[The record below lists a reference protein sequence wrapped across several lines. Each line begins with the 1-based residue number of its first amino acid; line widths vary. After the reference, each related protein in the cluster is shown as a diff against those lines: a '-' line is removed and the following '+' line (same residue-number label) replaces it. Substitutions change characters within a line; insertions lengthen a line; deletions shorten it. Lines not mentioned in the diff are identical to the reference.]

1 MNEPE
6 SAPCPDIVSQSDP
19 RNNEIIDYE
28 NSAITERADYD
39 DEYSTSRPIRLE
51 NRPSRPENRPSRP
64 DPGLFHEEIENSLH
78 LTSRPSRTENLPS
91 RPDPGLFH
99 EQIENQFDFNND
111 PLNPMNY
118 YENEA
123 VEQVKKFT
131 VSA

>member
-1 MNEPE
+1 MNEPVN
-6 SAPCPDIVSQSDP
+6 APCPDIVSQGDDP

-39 DEYSTSRPIRLE
+39 DEYLTNRPIRF
-51 NRPSRPENRPSRP
+51 ENRPSRP

-78 LTSRPSRTENLPS
+78 VTSRPSRAENLPS

-99 EQIENQFDFNND
+99 EQIENQFDFKND

-123 VEQVKKFT
+123 VEQVR
-131 VSA
+131 